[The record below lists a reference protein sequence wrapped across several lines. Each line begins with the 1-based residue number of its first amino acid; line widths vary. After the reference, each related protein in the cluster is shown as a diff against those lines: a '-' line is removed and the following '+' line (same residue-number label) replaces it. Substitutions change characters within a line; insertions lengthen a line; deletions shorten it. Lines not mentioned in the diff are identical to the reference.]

1 MDGFLISQNSTKKLD
16 VILAADALRPPLTGI
31 GRYTYE
37 VARRLAQHDTVERL
51 RYFSMGQ
58 WLDDPLA
65 VLHSSTAAGD
75 ASSTPLAVPRGPTLR
90 TRLATS
96 PLAVRVYCALTPT
109 YFGWRLRG
117 NGKSIYHAPN
127 YIVPPFQGKTVSTV
141 HDLSHVLYPQFHPRA
156 RVDYL
161 NLTLGPSLARTT
173 HVITVSE
180 AVRQEML
187 ERGLMPPERITAILE
202 AADASFCPHTP
213 EMLAPAMQALGLR
226 PGHYCLF
233 VGTVEPRKNVERLI
247 QAYELLP
254 DEIRRAC
261 PLVVAGGKGWNSET
275 VHARMAKASQE
286 GWLRYMSFVDQRWLP
301 ALYAGARLMAYP
313 SLYEGFGLPIVEAMA
328 SGTPVLT
335 SNTSCMPE
343 VSAGAAKLVN
353 PLDVEDIRHAL
364 EACICDE
371 VWLAEARSKG
381 LARASTLSWDRC
393 VEETISV
400 YQMLA

>member
-1 MDGFLISQNSTKKLD
+1 MKLD
-16 VILAADALRPPLTGI
+16 IILAADALRPPLTGI

-37 VARRLAQHDTVERL
+37 VARRLARHDEVARL

-58 WLDDPLA
+58 WLDDPLTA
-65 VLHSSTAAGD
+65 LDKPPSENGNPTAPAPSSRER
-75 ASSTPLAVPRGPTLR
+75 ASLR

-96 PLAVRVYCALTPT
+96 PLAVRVYCALTPM

-117 NGKSIYHAPN
+117 NRQSIYHAPN
-127 YIVPPFQGKTVSTV
+127 YIVPPFQGRAVSTV
-141 HDLSHVLYPQFHPRA
+141 HDLSHILYPQFHPRA

-161 NLTLGPSLARTT
+161 NLTLGPSLTRTS

-180 AVRQEML
+180 AVRQEMI
-187 ERGLMPPERITAILE
+187 ERRLMPPDRITAILE
-202 AADASFCPHTP
+202 AADAAFRPHTP
-213 EMLAPAMQALGLR
+213 QMQEPAMHALGLR
-226 PGHYCLF
+226 AGQYCLF

-254 DEIRRAC
+254 QDMRREC
-261 PLVVAGGKGWNSET
+261 PLVIAGGKGWNSEA
-275 VHARMAKASQE
+275 VHARMAKAQAE
-286 GWLRYMSFVDQRWLP
+286 GWLRYVSFVDQRWLP

-343 VSAGAAKLVN
+343 IAGGAARLVN
-353 PLDVEDIRHAL
+353 PLDVEDMALAL
-364 EACICDE
+364 EESLSNEA
-371 VWLAEARSKG
+371 WQAEARAKG
-381 LARASTLSWDRC
+381 LARAAGLSWDRC
-393 VEETISV
+393 VEETVAV
-400 YQMLA
+400 YRQLA

>member
-1 MDGFLISQNSTKKLD
+1 MKLD

-37 VARRLAQHDTVERL
+37 VARRLARHDEVARL

-58 WLDDPLA
+58 WLDDPLSA
-65 VLHSSTAAGD
+65 LHSSPAEGN
-75 ASSTPLAVPRGPTLR
+75 ASSTPPTAPRGPALR

-96 PLAVRVYCALTPT
+96 PLAVRIYCALTPM

-117 NGKSIYHAPN
+117 NRQSIYHAPN
-127 YIVPPFQGKTVSTV
+127 YIVPPFDGRTVSTV
-141 HDLSHVLYPQFHPRA
+141 HDLSHILYPHFHPRA

-161 NLTLGPSLARTT
+161 SLTLGPSLARTS

-180 AVRQEML
+180 AVRQEMI
-187 ERGLMPPERITAILE
+187 ERRLMPPDRITAILE
-202 AADASFCPHTP
+202 AADSAFRPHTVQ
-213 EMLAPAMQALGLR
+213 MLESAMQALGLR
-226 PGHYCLF
+226 AGQYCLF

-254 DEIRRAC
+254 KDMRREW
-261 PLVVAGGKGWNSET
+261 PLVVAGGKGWNSEAI
-275 VHARMAKASQE
+275 HARMAKAQAE
-286 GWLRYMSFVDQRWLP
+286 GWLRYVSFVDQRWLP

-335 SNTSCMPE
+335 SDASCMPE
-343 VSAGAAKLVN
+343 VAGGAARLVN
-353 PLDVEDIRHAL
+353 PLDVEEIAQAL
-364 EACICDE
+364 EDCLSNE
-371 VWLAEARSKG
+371 VWQAEARAKG
-381 LARASTLSWDRC
+381 LARAASLSWDRC
-393 VEETISV
+393 VEETVAV
-400 YQMLA
+400 YKQLV